1 MNGVYSD
8 CSSFD
13 TVVACIEHLLYVIR
27 MKKSVITLPDNTGAA
42 SLLSATGDRIELMQT
57 FVRIVEAGN
66 LSAAANQLGTTQP
79 TISRRLQTLE
89 RSLGVKLLHRST
101 HTMRLTTDGERCYQ
115 HARNLLESWA
125 AFESDLRG
133 AGQEP
138 AGLLRVVAPHAFGQ
152 ERFIKPLADYLKR
165 YPQVNVEWL
174 LHDDIAIGDFISD
187 GIDCAIQ
194 VGEISDSSLVAIK
207 LTEVPRILI
216 AAPSV
221 LTDRLLPKHPRDL
234 ATLPWLALR
243 TYYRN
248 EVLLRCKTTGET
260 QRIPIT
266 PRMSTDNLYALRS
279 AALQGLG
286 VGVSS
291 AWIVDSDLVAGRLM
305 HLIPEWQADSLPVH
319 LVYPYARFYPA
330 RLRCFVDAIRA
341 GMSEVAAF

>member
-1 MNGVYSD
+1 
-8 CSSFD
+8 
-13 TVVACIEHLLYVIR
+13 
-27 MKKSVITLPDNTGAA
+27 MKKSVIQLPDSTPAT
-42 SLLSATGDRIELMQT
+42 SLLSSSGDRIELMQT

-66 LSAAANQLGTTQP
+66 LSAAASQLGTTQP

-89 RSLGVKLLHRST
+89 RSLGVRLLHRST

-115 HARNLLESWA
+115 HARNLLENWA

-133 AGQEP
+133 SGQEP
-138 AGLLRVVAPHAFGQ
+138 AGMLRVVAPHAFGQ

-165 YPQVNVEWL
+165 YPKVNVEWL

-207 LTEVPRILI
+207 LTEVPRIVVASPAILDNKALPQQPAEL
-216 AAPSV
+216 AA
-221 LTDRLLPKHPRDL
+221 
-234 ATLPWLALR
+234 LPWLALR

-248 EVLLRCKTTGET
+248 EVLLRHKTTGEV
-260 QRIPIT
+260 QRIAIA

-286 VGVSS
+286 VAVSS
-291 AWIVDSDLVAGRLM
+291 AWIMENDLAAG
-305 HLIPEWQADSLPVH
+305 HLQHLATAWQADPLPVH

-330 RLRCFVDAIRA
+330 RLRCFIEAIR
-341 GMSEVAAF
+341 VAVETPVATT